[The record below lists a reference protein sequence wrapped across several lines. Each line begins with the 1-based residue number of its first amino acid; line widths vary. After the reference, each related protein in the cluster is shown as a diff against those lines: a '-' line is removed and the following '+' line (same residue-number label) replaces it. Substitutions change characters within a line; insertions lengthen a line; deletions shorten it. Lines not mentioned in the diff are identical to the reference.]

1 MEVNIKNIKKFTLSA
16 SDFYQMAKGII
27 NCGEDYVDIIFNL
40 GDDDFPCEVS
50 FVSRRAVYGKPEETL
65 KIFSFESTV

>member
-1 MEVNIKNIKKFTLSA
+1 MEVNIKKFTLSA

-27 NCGEDYVDIIFNL
+27 NCGEDYVDIIFNP
-40 GDDDFPCEVS
+40 GDDGLPSEVS

>member
-27 NCGEDYVDIIFNL
+27 NCGEDIIFNP